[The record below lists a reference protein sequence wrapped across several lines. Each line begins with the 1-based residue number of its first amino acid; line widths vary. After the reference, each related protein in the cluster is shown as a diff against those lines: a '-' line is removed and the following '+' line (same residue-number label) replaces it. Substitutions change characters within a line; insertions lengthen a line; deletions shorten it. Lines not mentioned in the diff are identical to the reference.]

1 MRSASRTEAR
11 LRRPLARAAALAVCL
26 ALLGAGAAG
35 CETTQ
40 EKAAKQQAR
49 AEHILKERERR
60 QKEKKAQKK
69 HKKATKHHEGGK
81 DK

>member
-1 MRSASRTEAR
+1 MPSASPRI
-11 LRRPLARAAALAVCL
+11 RAAVLATCVVL
-26 ALLGAGAAG
+26 IGAGFAG

-40 EKAAKQQAR
+40 EKAAKQQVR

-69 HKKATKHHEGGK
+69 RERSEKDHEGGK